1 MNELELK
8 LRQSLFAGDG
18 GPHVG
23 GPHGGPHDGGPHDGG
38 SHDHGQRE
46 VPTSMR
52 ASARRLAPTGILHKE
67 LSYAIVGAAIEVHRH
82 LGPGQLKATYERAFA
97 KELGYRGIAYRRQVP
112 LTTRFKGDAV
122 GEFYADLIVDDKVI
136 IELKSVV
143 AVHHVHKLQVLSY
156 LRASGLR
163 LGLLINFNSPVLWRA
178 IDRIAL

>member
-1 MNELELK
+1 MNDLELK
-8 LRQSLFAGDG
+8 LQQSLSGENGRNELCAA
-18 GPHVG
+18 P
-23 GPHGGPHDGGPHDGG
+23 
-38 SHDHGQRE
+38 
-46 VPTSMR
+46 R
-52 ASARRLAPTGILHKE
+52 ASTSKCAPTGLLHKE

-82 LGPGQLKATYERAFA
+82 IGPGQLESTYERALA
-97 KELGYRGIAYRRQVP
+97 KELGYRGIAYRTQVP

-136 IELKSVV
+136 VELKSVV

-178 IDRIAL
+178 IDRIVF